1 MSIKVKPKKRGRP
14 TTSKDPLMGFRA
26 SSDIRAAI
34 VKWAE
39 AQPDT
44 PTVSEAIRR
53 LVEIGLTVR
62 TKSKQG
68 PVERASRA
76 KELAAKAIEKI
87 SDPMA
92 SQEERTQRRRRL
104 TRGPQEFREDRV
116 DLPETKRG
124 K

>member
-1 MSIKVKPKKRGRP
+1 MSIKVKLKKRGRP
-14 TTSKDPLMGFRA
+14 TTGKGPLMGFRA

-44 PTVSEAIRR
+44 PTISEAIRR
-53 LVEIGLTVR
+53 LVEIGLTVQ
-62 TKSKQG
+62 TKSKQATA
-68 PVERASRA
+68 ECAT
-76 KELAAKAIEKI
+76 ELEAKASEKI
-87 SDPMA
+87 SDPSA
-92 SQEERTQRRRRL
+92 TQEERIQRRRRL
-104 TRGPQEFREDRV
+104 IRGPQEFREDRV

>member
-1 MSIKVKPKKRGRP
+1 MPPGLIAEVEAWAAANE
-14 TTSKDPLMGFRA
+14 TSR
-26 SSDIRAAI
+26 SDAF
-34 VKWAE
+34 
-39 AQPDT
+39 
-44 PTVSEAIRR
+44 RR
-53 LVEIGLTVR
+53 LVELGLTVR
-62 TKSKQG
+62 TKSKQATS
-68 PVERASRA
+68 ERAARA

-87 SDPMA
+87 SDPTA

>member
-34 VKWAE
+34 VKW
-39 AQPDT
+39 